1 MKGDSGDGA
10 GEGAAITLSNRLS
23 ALRSEAV
30 SSLRPGTNQRP

>member
-10 GEGAAITLSNRLS
+10 GEGAAITLSNSLS